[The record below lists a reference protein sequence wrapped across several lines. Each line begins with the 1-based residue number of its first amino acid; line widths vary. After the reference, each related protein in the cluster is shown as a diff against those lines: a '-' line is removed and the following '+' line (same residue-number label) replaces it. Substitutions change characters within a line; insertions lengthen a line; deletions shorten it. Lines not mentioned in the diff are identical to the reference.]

1 MRRVAVILALFA
13 LLLPAAARA
22 SGIDLTNKFGTVTI
36 TELGGVVSHQS
47 ELMSWGLTK
56 AAAGH
61 DLGSVSFS
69 TGAFTAGTSDG
80 LWGNGS
86 FAGGAGTS
94 FDVFGV
100 GTWANTL
107 TGKKCGSGCSLFA
120 GSFVGPVTWTV
131 FSHGPGQW
139 NYVFTLSGA
148 IQGTY
153 WDGRTVNGTTTQT
166 IYAYKNQWFQDHQG
180 GISLGKSNLAV
191 PEPGTLGLLGT
202 GLIFVAGSLRRKL
215 FGA

>member
-1 MRRVAVILALFA
+1 MRRVAVILALLA
-13 LLLPAAARA
+13 LLVPAAAWA
-22 SGIDLTNKFGTVTI
+22 TGIDLTNQFGTISINT
-36 TELGGVVSHQS
+36 GGVVSHQS
-47 ELMSWGLTK
+47 ELTSWGLIK
-56 AAAGH
+56 AAPGH
-61 DLGSVSFS
+61 ALGSVSFS
-69 TGAFTAGTSDG
+69 TGAFTASTSEG
-80 LWGNGS
+80 LFGNGS
-86 FAGGAGTS
+86 FAGGAGTM
-94 FDVFGV
+94 FDVSGT

-107 TGKKCGSGCSLFA
+107 TGQKCGAGCSLFA
-120 GSFVGPVTWTV
+120 GSFVGPVAWTV
-131 FSHGPGQW
+131 ISIGKNGFHYTFQ
-139 NYVFTLSGA
+139 LSGA
-148 IQGTY
+148 IQGTF